1 MWIEGEDDGMRQMTL
16 AHQAE
21 FQRYGKKTRREQ
33 FLEEMDAVMPWAELL
48 ALVQPHY
55 WKGVMGRKPVGID
68 IMLRVYFLQQ
78 WFALSDPGVED
89 ALYESPVLRRFAG
102 IDLGRA
108 PVPDETTIL
117 NFRHLLE
124 EQQLCGQMLD
134 TVNRYLEG
142 KGIRITTGTIVDAT
156 IIHAPSST
164 KNENK
169 ERDPEM
175 HQSKKGNQWYFGM
188 KAHIGVDSKEGIVHS
203 VCSTAASVS
212 DVHMLADLLHGGEKK
227 VWGDAGYQG
236 QTEAI
241 HQVSPDAQDMTSR
254 RVKTKAGVDEA
265 EKRKNRTKA
274 RVRAKVEWPFR
285 ILKRVFG
292 FNKVRYR
299 GLNKNHEWLCAAFA
313 LVNLYQNRKRL
324 MKLNRRLVPQGA

>member
-1 MWIEGEDDGMRQMTL
+1 MRQMSL
-16 AHQAE
+16 AQQAE
-21 FQRYGKKTRREQ
+21 FQRFAKKTRREQ
-33 FLEEMDAVMPWAELL
+33 FLDEMDAVMPWAELL
-48 ALVQPHY
+48 ALVAPY
-55 WKGVMGRKPVGID
+55 YSKGATGRKPVGLD

-108 PVPDETTIL
+108 PAPDETTIL

-124 EQQLCGQMLD
+124 EHDLGGRMLD
-134 TVNRYLEG
+134 TVNLYLASR
-142 KGIRITTGTIVDAT
+142 GIRITTGTIVDAT

-169 ERDPEM
+169 QRDPEM
-175 HQSKKGNQWYFGM
+175 HQTKKGNQWFFGM
-188 KAHIGVDSKEGIVHS
+188 KAHIGVDSEEGVVHS

-212 DVHMLADLLHGGEKK
+212 DVHMLPELLHGDEKK

-241 HQVSPDAQDMTSR
+241 HEAAPQAQDMTSR
-254 RVKTKAGVDEA
+254 RVKTKAGVDEG
-265 EKRKNRTKA
+265 EKGKNRTKA

-292 FNKVRYR
+292 FTKVRYR
-299 GLNKNHEWLCAAFA
+299 GLKKNHEWLCAGFA

-324 MKLNRRLVPQGA
+324 AKLNQRLAPQGA

>member
-1 MWIEGEDDGMRQMTL
+1 MRQMTL
-16 AHQAE
+16 ANQAE
-21 FQRYGKKTRREQ
+21 FQRYSKKTRREQ
-33 FLEEMDAVMPWAELL
+33 FLEEMNAVMPWAELV
-48 ALVQPHY
+48 ALIEPHY
-55 WKGVMGRKPVGID
+55 PKGETGRKPVGLG

-124 EQQLCGQMLD
+124 ENELCGQMLD
-134 TVNRYLEG
+134 TVNVYLES

-175 HQSKKGNQWYFGM
+175 HQTKKGNQWNFGM
-188 KAHIGVDSKEGIVHS
+188 KAHIGVDSKEGVVHS

-212 DVHMLADLLHGGEKK
+212 DVHMMPDLLHGDEKK

-241 HQVSPDAQDMTSR
+241 HEVAPGAQDMTSR

-274 RVRAKVEWPFR
+274 RVRAKVEWTFR

-292 FNKVRYR
+292 FTKVRYR
-299 GLNKNHEWLCAAFA
+299 GLKKNHQWLCASFA
-313 LVNLYQNRKRL
+313 LANIYQHRKRL
-324 MKLNRRLVPQGA
+324 ARIDLRMAPLGA